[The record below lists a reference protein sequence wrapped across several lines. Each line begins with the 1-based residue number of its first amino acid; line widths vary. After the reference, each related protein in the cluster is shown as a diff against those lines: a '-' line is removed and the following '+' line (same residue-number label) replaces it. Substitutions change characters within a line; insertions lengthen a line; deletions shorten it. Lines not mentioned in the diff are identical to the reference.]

1 MSRSGFWWVVSAA
14 ILVRLFVFVHARS
27 LEYGSSAA
35 FKLGDT
41 ARNIL
46 EGRGIMWDP
55 LYLKM
60 LNEESRSRDA
70 INPPFEL
77 FEEVIPPSPSPERLE
92 PFRGRPPGYSFI
104 LAATWKIFGKKLF
117 VYSQAF
123 FVFLDLCAC
132 IGIWWLAGRIFGER
146 AGFVSGM
153 CYALM
158 FPNAVMSIFPGHDA
172 IGTFPL
178 VFGAFFY
185 WLYIENSQIRYL
197 FAAGIVIAF
206 GTLIRQEPYLLP
218 VVFAGAL
225 VLTRQWK
232 KAMVVFVVMQSM
244 VVLANIPWTTYNKK
258 MFGKSIPLSPSVAG
272 NLLAGI
278 GDSPNPWGVKASDA
292 WLRDFVASKV
302 GLQPYHSIEFNR
314 VCKDEFLRIVKE
326 DPVWYVMSV
335 VRRGIKSLT
344 PTIMPFRNSYSYF
357 KETGNAGGLLSFA
370 STYPIQ
376 AVVPFIF
383 KLLWVFLW
391 GSTLWFLL
399 FSWRGWDLNRRA
411 FALAMFGTPLY
422 YFTSHV
428 LMHCEARFL
437 LPGYFALVLLG
448 GAGAAVLATNLLPSL
463 ASADSKAGR

>member
-1 MSRSGFWWVVSAA
+1 MRKSVSRSGFWWVVSAA

-185 WLYIENSQIRYL
+185 WLGFRNEGSNYELLYL
-197 FAAGIVIAF
+197 AVAVSLSS
-206 GTLIRQEPYLLP
+206 TLIVVKLLSDRMELDTFLSRITLG
-218 VVFAGAL
+218 VLVFQDLWAIIFMA
-225 VLTRQWK
+225 
-232 KAMVVFVVMQSM
+232 
-244 VVLANIPWTTYNKK
+244 
-258 MFGKSIPLSPSVAG
+258 
-272 NLLAGI
+272 
-278 GDSPNPWGVKASDA
+278 
-292 WLRDFVASKV
+292 
-302 GLQPYHSIEFNR
+302 LQPNLS
-314 VCKDEFLRIVKE
+314 DFLK
-326 DPVWYVMSV
+326 
-335 VRRGIKSLT
+335 
-344 PTIMPFRNSYSYF
+344 
-357 KETGNAGGLLSFA
+357 
-370 STYPIQ
+370 
-376 AVVPFIF
+376 
-383 KLLWVFLW
+383 
-391 GSTLWFLL
+391 
-399 FSWRGWDLNRRA
+399 
-411 FALAMFGTPLY
+411 
-422 YFTSHV
+422 
-428 LMHCEARFL
+428 
-437 LPGYFALVLLG
+437 
-448 GAGAAVLATNLLPSL
+448 
-463 ASADSKAGR
+463 